1 MEEIARFSFLRDLQP
16 MDGGPY
22 PDIRFESYCN
32 VVPVIAFQ

>member
-1 MEEIARFSFLRDLQP
+1 MEEIARFSFSRDHQP

-32 VVPVIAFQ
+32 VVPVIAFG